1 MKNIGRAK
9 QKLDWCVFVQQSVVA
24 VAWQIHCTER
34 AHVICLRPKG
44 WLKLIKPKVSINDS
58 SVLLHFLP
66 VGMSRIHLTDSLIVL
81 CLIVPNRV
89 S

>member
-9 QKLDWCVFVQQSVVA
+9 QQLDSCLFVQQAVVA
-24 VAWQIHCTER
+24 VAWQIHCGER

-44 WLKLIKPKVSINDS
+44 CLKLIKPKFSINDS
-58 SVLLHFLP
+58 SALLQLLP
-66 VGMSRIHLTDSLIVL
+66 VGRPRIHLIDSLVVL
-81 CLIVPNRV
+81 RLILPNTL